1 MRGYCSASFPLR
13 VISDFPL
20 TNTICFCS
28 ISFTSKTTSGRLD
41 TTLIK
46 KVASKR
52 IAPGVVTRRPAFSS
66 LTEIKY
72 SIEIC
77 PFDPMR
83 VIPSEVTSILIVD
96 RIGIAFFELMALFVV
111 FKACRK

>member
-1 MRGYCSASFPLR
+1 M
-13 VISDFPL
+13 
-20 TNTICFCS
+20 
-28 ISFTSKTTSGRLD
+28 
-41 TTLIK
+41 IK

-96 RIGIAFFELMALFVV
+96 KIGIAFFELMALFVV